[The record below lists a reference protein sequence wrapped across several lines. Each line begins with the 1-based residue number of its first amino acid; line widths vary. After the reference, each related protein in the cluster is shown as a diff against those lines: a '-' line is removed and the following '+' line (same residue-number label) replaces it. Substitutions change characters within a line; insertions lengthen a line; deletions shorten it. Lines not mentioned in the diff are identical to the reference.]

1 MKKISSVLLAF
12 LMLVSSLFCANAAC
26 GEDGSSKNG
35 KNTFQSAENLVI
47 GTIYNRPAT
56 EITGTVFKLDL
67 NQAAKYT
74 LSISSNSA
82 AKVEIYQNDDKNI
95 IDTVFVLGD
104 KAQKKVTD
112 KNFDFLKGTY
122 YFRILSA
129 GDYTFSV
136 SNYVCNHYFD
146 VVTTSPTY
154 FSAGY
159 HTYTCYLC
167 GYSYK
172 TKGDK
177 KKILKTPK
185 IYSLKAGRKKI
196 TVNNSDNKAASGYQI
211 KLSTSKKFTKK
222 TTKTVTA
229 KGKKVKSKKISKL
242 KSKKTYYVRIRAYK
256 NQSQGEKLYGK
267 YSKTLKIKV
276 N

>member
-12 LMLVSSLFCANAAC
+12 LMLVSSLFCANAAF
-26 GEDGSSKNG
+26 GEDGSGKNG
-35 KNTFQSAENLVI
+35 KNAFQSAENLVI

-104 KAQKKVTD
+104 KAQKKV
-112 KNFDFLKGTY
+112 KNFDFLNGTY
-122 YFRILSA
+122 YFRILSV

-136 SNYVCNHYFD
+136 SNYGCNHYFD

-177 KKILKTPK
+177 KKILKAPK
-185 IYSLKAGRKKI
+185 IYSLKAGKKKI

-222 TTKTVTA
+222 TTKTV
-229 KGKKVKSKKISKL
+229 KVKSSKSTVKKL
-242 KSKKTYYVRIRAYK
+242 KSKKKYYVKVRAYK
-256 NQSQGEKLYGK
+256 TKNGK
-267 YSKTLKIKV
+267 TVYSAWSKIKTV
-276 N
+276 KTK

>member
-12 LMLVSSLFCANAAC
+12 LMLVSSLFCANAAF
-26 GEDGSSKNG
+26 GEEWSSQNG

-56 EITGTVFKLDL
+56 EITGNVFKLDL

-74 LSISSNSA
+74 LSLSSNSA

-122 YFRILSA
+122 YFKILSV

-159 HTYTCYLC
+159 HTYTCFLC

-177 KKILKTPK
+177 
-185 IYSLKAGRKKI
+185 KKI

-211 KLSTSKKFTKK
+211 KLSTNKKFTKK
-222 TTKTVTA
+222 TTKTI
-229 KGKKVKSKKISKL
+229 KVKSSKSTVKKL
-242 KSKKTYYVRIRAYK
+242 KRKKKYYVKVRAYK
-256 NQSQGEKLYGK
+256 TKNGK
-267 YSKTLKIKV
+267 TVYSAWSKIKTV
-276 N
+276 KTK

>member
-12 LMLVSSLFCANAAC
+12 LMLVSSLFCANAAF
-26 GEDGSSKNG
+26 GEDGSSQSG

-56 EITGTVFKLDL
+56 GITGAVFKLDL

-112 KNFDFLKGTY
+112 KNFDFLNGTY
-122 YFRILSA
+122 YFRIVSV

-159 HTYTCYLC
+159 HTYTCSLC

-172 TKGDK
+172 TKGDN

-185 IYSLKAGRKKI
+185 IYSLKAGKKKI

-222 TTKTVTA
+222 TTKTV
-229 KGKKVKSKKISKL
+229 KVKSSKSTVKKL
-242 KSKKTYYVRIRAYK
+242 KSKKKYYVKVRAYK
-256 NQSQGEKLYGK
+256 TQNGK
-267 YSKTLKIKV
+267 TVYSAWSKIKTV
-276 N
+276 KTK

>member
-1 MKKISSVLLAF
+1 M
-12 LMLVSSLFCANAAC
+12 
-26 GEDGSSKNG
+26 
-35 KNTFQSAENLVI
+35 
-47 GTIYNRPAT
+47 
-56 EITGTVFKLDL
+56 
-67 NQAAKYT
+67 
-74 LSISSNSA
+74 
-82 AKVEIYQNDDKNI
+82 
-95 IDTVFVLGD
+95 
-104 KAQKKVTD
+104 
-112 KNFDFLKGTY
+112 
-122 YFRILSA
+122 SA

-185 IYSLKAGRKKI
+185 IYSLKAGKKKI

-222 TTKTVTA
+222 TTKTV
-229 KGKKVKSKKISKL
+229 KVKYSKSTVKKL
-242 KSKKTYYVRIRAYK
+242 KSKKKYYVKVRAYK
-256 NQSQGEKLYGK
+256 TQNGK
-267 YSKTLKIKV
+267 SVYSAWSKIKTV
-276 N
+276 KTK

>member
-12 LMLVSSLFCANAAC
+12 LMLVSSLFCANAAF
-26 GEDGSSKNG
+26 GDDWSSQSG

-95 IDTVFVLGD
+95 IDTVIVLGD

-122 YFRILSA
+122 YFRILSV

-154 FSAGY
+154 FS
-159 HTYTCYLC
+159 
-167 GYSYK
+167 
-172 TKGDK
+172 
-177 KKILKTPK
+177 
-185 IYSLKAGRKKI
+185 KKI

-222 TTKTVTA
+222 TTKTV
-229 KGKKVKSKKISKL
+229 KVKSSKSTVKKL
-242 KSKKTYYVRIRAYK
+242 KSKKKYYVKVRAYK
-256 NQSQGEKLYGK
+256 TKNGK
-267 YSKTLKIKV
+267 TVYSAWSKIKTV
-276 N
+276 KTK